1 MEDKTVSLL
10 EVVNIKKDYGS
21 RLGGSVCHALR
32 GISFEVNEGEFLGI
46 MGPSGAG
53 KTTLLNIIATID
65 NPTYGNVFLKGEDVT
80 LLKEPKLSFF
90 RREKLGFIFQD
101 SNLLDTLTVRENIIL
116 PLALLK
122 MGAAD
127 IQKRMDDIAREL
139 NLVDILDKYPYEISG
154 GQKQKTAAAR
164 AVVKKPSLILADEP
178 AGSLDSKSAR
188 DLLENI
194 QNLNKV
200 FNSTIILITHDAYIA
215 SYCRR
220 IIFIKD
226 GLFFSEIV
234 SSKGRK
240 EFFDKIINMLSVLEG
255 GGASELI

>member
-1 MEDKTVSLL
+1 MSLL

-21 RLGGSVCHALR
+21 RLGGSICHALK
-32 GISFEVNEGEFLGI
+32 GISFNVEEGEFLGI

-65 NPTYGNVFLKGEDVT
+65 NPTSGNVYLKGEEVT
-80 LLKEPKLSFF
+80 KLKEPGLSFF

-122 MGAAD
+122 EGVEK
-127 IQKRMDDIAREL
+127 IEEKIKNIAKEL
-139 NLVDILDKYPYEISG
+139 GLNEILDKYPYEISG

-164 AVVKKPSLILADEP
+164 AVIKNPSLILADEP
-178 AGSLDSKSAR
+178 AGSLDSKSAK
-188 DLLENI
+188 DLLGNM

-200 FNSTIILITHDAYIA
+200 FNATIILITHDAYIA

-234 SSKGRK
+234 SNGERK
-240 EFFDKIINMLSVLEG
+240 EFFEKIINMLSVLEG
-255 GGASELI
+255 GGTNELV

>member
-1 MEDKTVSLL
+1 MSLL
-10 EVVNIKKDYGS
+10 EVVNVKKDYGS
-21 RLGGSVCHALR
+21 RLGGSICHALK
-32 GISFEVNEGEFLGI
+32 GISFKVEEGEFLGI

-65 NPTYGNVFLKGEDVT
+65 NPTSGNVYLKGEDVT
-80 LLKEPKLSFF
+80 MLKEPGLSFF
-90 RREKLGFIFQD
+90 RKEKLGFVFQD

-122 MGAAD
+122 QD
-127 IQKRMDDIAREL
+127 VKEIQEKVDNISTKL
-139 NLVDILDKYPYEISG
+139 NLHEILDKYPYEISG
-154 GQKQKTAAAR
+154 GQKQKTATAR
-164 AVVKKPSLILADEP
+164 AVVKNPSLILADEP
-178 AGSLDSKSAR
+178 AGSLDSKSAK
-188 DLLENI
+188 DLLGNM

-234 SSKGRK
+234 GSGERK

-255 GGASELI
+255 SGTNELI